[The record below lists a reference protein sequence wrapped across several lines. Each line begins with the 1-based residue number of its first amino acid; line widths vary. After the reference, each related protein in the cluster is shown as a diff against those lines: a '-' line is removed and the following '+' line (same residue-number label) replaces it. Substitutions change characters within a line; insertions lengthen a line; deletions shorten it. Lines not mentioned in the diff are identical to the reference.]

1 MVTEFEIRP
10 FRRWSKVKW
19 GFQGGSVVKNL
30 PVNTR
35 DAGDTG
41 SIPGSG
47 RSPGERNGN
56 PPMSPALAGRFC
68 TTEPPEKPS
77 SFLHFTNIRDSSDY
91 KTGQQNM
98 FHWLLESKNLQKTS
112 LQVTCQCSR
121 KLLRAGETEAWSE
134 WVRTRYLKMYV
145 LRAHHQGF
153 LLEGCG
159 QCVQILREYGSP
171 SPL

>member
-1 MVTEFEIRP
+1 MVLGHSG
-10 FRRWSKVKW
+10 FR
-19 GFQGGSVVKNL
+19 GETQGLSSCGSRVLEHRLNSCGPRDL
-30 PVNTR
+30 P
-35 DAGDTG
+35 G
-41 SIPGSG
+41 PGIT
-47 RSPGERNGN
+47 
-56 PPMSPALAGRFC
+56 PMSPALAGRFC

-77 SFLHFTNIRDSSDY
+77 SFLHFTNIRDSLDY

-112 LQVTCQCSR
+112 LQVTYQCSR